1 KKRGMQKPRIA
12 ERITKTVEQL
22 PYDEVAERLYK
33 GLVPY
38 APVNSPLD
46 LVEERQ
52 MNEGNRWLH
61 LQVGDEKFKLPKL
74 PIRMGTT
81 TDFSGRQG
89 PCGRCAD
96 TDSILAAV
104 GYSEQE
110 IEKLKAARVVL
121 KSDKVLNVE
130 PRGE

>member
-12 ERITKTVEQL
+12 ERITKAVEQMS
-22 PYDEVAERLYK
+22 YDDVAERLYK

-61 LQVGDEKFKLPKL
+61 LNVGDEKFKLPKL
-74 PIRMGTT
+74 PISMGQT
-81 TDFSGRQG
+81 TDFGVRQG
-89 PCGRCAD
+89 PGALGKD
-96 TDSILAAV
+96 TDSILAEA
-104 GYSEQE
+104 GYSAQE
-110 IEKLKAARVVL
+110 
-121 KSDKVLNVE
+121 
-130 PRGE
+130 

>member
-1 KKRGMQKPRIA
+1 MQKPRIA

-22 PYDEVAERLYK
+22 AYDEVAERLYK

-46 LVEERQ
+46 LVNERQ

-61 LQVGDEKFKLPKL
+61 LNVGDEHFKLPKL
-74 PIRMGTT
+74 PISMGMTA
-81 TDFSGRQG
+81 DFSVRQG
-89 PCGRCAD
+89 PGGLGEH
-96 TDSILAAV
+96 TDSILAEV
-104 GYSEQE
+104 GYSPQE

-121 KSDKVLNVE
+121 RSDKILNVE
-130 PRGE
+130 SREE